1 MTQYLSDKIKVLSFI
16 SIILVLYIH
25 SGFHNIPSEIQC
37 LSFNYYLQESISN
50 MVGRCAVPL
59 FYVISGYLFFLHTDG
74 GVSAVL
80 LKMRRRI
87 KTLLMPFVIAALFFP
102 FFFLCMEL
110 FPFTRNFINGDGTF
124 SNNLQLP
131 LGEII
136 KSLFYA
142 ANGTTTPWAFHLW
155 FLRDLIMIVMV
166 SPLLY
171 IIKKGLGSGVILT
184 ILFFLTFCQF
194 RYSFINSL
202 FWFMLGDA
210 FLPYIGKFKS
220 LMIFVAFLVLSA
232 IELMLPNLPWNYL
245 RILIIVLGIISIW
258 NLYDRL
264 IPLSFELRKH
274 KWLTMACQ
282 FTFFIYLFHE
292 PTLNIVRKLLI
303 LILGRSSIGFAVN
316 YLVSPWIFVIL
327 FILVGFYF
335 KKYLPRIYDI
345 CVGGR

>member
-1 MTQYLSDKIKVLSFI
+1 MTQYLSDKIKILSFV

-25 SGFHNIPSEIQC
+25 SGFHNIPSEIQGMC
-37 LSFNYYLQESISN
+37 FNYYLQESISN

-87 KTLLMPFVIAALFFP
+87 KTLLIPFVIAALFFP

-110 FPFTRNFINGDGTF
+110 FPFTRNFINGDMAF
-124 SNNLQLP
+124 SDNLQLP

-142 ANGTTTPWAFHLW
+142 ANGTTAPWAFHLW
-155 FLRDLIMIVMV
+155 FLRNLIMIVMV

-171 IIKKGLGSGVILT
+171 IMKKGLGSGIVLT
-184 ILFFLTFCQF
+184 ILFFLTFCHF
-194 RYSFINSL
+194 RCSFISSL

-210 FLPYIGKFKS
+210 FLPYMEKIKS
-220 LMIFVAFLVLSA
+220 LIIFVAFVVLSA
-232 IELMLPNLPWNYL
+232 LELILPDLPWRYL
-245 RILIIVLGIISIW
+245 RIPIIVLGIISIW

-264 IPLSFELRKH
+264 IPLSFELREH

-303 LILGRSSIGFAVN
+303 LVLGRSSIGFAVN

-327 FILVGFYF
+327 FILVGFNF